1 MASQHTTRRR
11 VSSLDD
17 ESREM
22 LYDGL
27 NLSQLSIAF
36 RMDHRVL
43 VEKLHGVPAT
53 GERNG
58 TETWRLDVAAPH
70 LVKPVGDIETYLK
83 RMHHNDLPKHLS
95 KEFWAA
101 LKTRQEVEE
110 RYGDLWPTD
119 RVVSVFG
126 ALAKLMKMSVRL
138 MCDGVEQQAELTDTQ
153 RRIVKQLGDSML
165 EQMYASVRE
174 QFKPKRDR
182 QDNPMP
188 VGEAARSMSEKLHVL
203 LQVDDEAFDA
213 MVELAELNPK
223 IVLRVLREAL
233 REEEED
239 EL

>member
-1 MASQHTTRRR
+1 MSSPHTTRRR
-11 VSSLDD
+11 TSSLDD

-43 VEKLHGVPAT
+43 VEKLHGVAAT

-58 TETWRLDVAAPH
+58 TETWRLDVAAPY
-70 LVKPVGDIETYLK
+70 LVKPHGDMESYLK

-138 MCDGVEQQAELTDTQ
+138 MCDGVEQQAELTEPQ
-153 RRIVKQLGDSML
+153 RRIVKQQGDSML
-165 EQMYASVRE
+165 EQMYAAVRE
-174 QFKPKRDR
+174 QFKPKKDR
-182 QDNPMP
+182 QDRPLP
-188 VGEAARSMSEKLHVL
+188 TGEIALSMSEKLHTL

-213 MVELAELNPK
+213 MVELAEINPTILK
-223 IVLRVLREAL
+223 RVLREAM
-233 REEEED
+233 REQDD

>member
-11 VSSLDD
+11 TSSLDD

-43 VEKLHGVPAT
+43 VEKLHGVQAT

-58 TETWRLDVAAPH
+58 TETWRLDVAAPY
-70 LVKPVGDIETYLK
+70 LVKPMGDMESYLK

-138 MCDGVEQQAELTDTQ
+138 MSDGVEQQAELSDAQ

-165 EQMYASVRE
+165 EQMYAAVRE
-174 QFKPKRDR
+174 QFKPKKDR

-188 VGEAARSMSEKLHVL
+188 VGQDARSMSEKLHTL
-203 LQVDDEAFDA
+203 LQVDDESFDA
-213 MVELAELNPK
+213 MIELSDINPK
-223 IVLRVLREAL
+223 ILKRVLRECL
-233 REEEED
+233 REQDD